1 MPDDQIGQI
10 VGAIVLP
17 EAWMDRVLAKIH
29 LADEVNRIGQER
41 LQTEQRLKRLGR
53 AFVDGLYTDDDYR
66 REKRS
71 LEESLAA
78 IVVLGVDSA

>member
-1 MPDDQIGQI
+1 
-10 VGAIVLP
+10 
-17 EAWMDRVLAKIH
+17 MDRVLAKIH
-29 LADEVNRIGQER
+29 IADEVNRIGQEPFK
-41 LQTEQRLKRLGR
+41 TEQRLKRLGR

-78 IVVLGVDSA
+78 MVVLGVDSG